1 MKILFVYSQQD
12 RAGITIR
19 DQLLKLVPCLG
30 DDPVSLGPHTAT
42 LTGCDERLIY
52 AESFGTGIDADLILF
67 LSRHSSVNPVPVLTV
82 HVTGNYRDAELG
94 GTPRTLPPAAPVVMQ
109 AVLRALK
116 RNAPDGYR
124 TSYEVTHHGPT
135 GLAIPSCFVE
145 IGSTL
150 AEWED
155 QAAGAAVAKSVL
167 EALQDLPE
175 NSVPLIGFGGTHYAV
190 RETEIALASRGAFG
204 HIAHS
209 REIPTLD
216 RDMVRQMAERTG
228 AVAAYIDKKSV
239 PAPEVSRLTGI
250 LAELELPV
258 LSEGEIHDLGN
269 IPWPTYRD
277 ICRIAKGIDPD
288 ARPRMNRAVCTGKPE
303 SFGFNPELLEE
314 TLKADPETFFVEL
327 QKMPVVSLATPARR
341 ILPVFI
347 SCGASTEEFI
357 NALITLCVKL
367 IRAKK
372 TTAVERDHLIVREVR
387 FDPEKARNLGLSQG
401 PLFSRLAGG
410 RTVEHDGREITPAMV
425 QICRERR
432 VHIPG
437 LERYL

>member
-1 MKILFVYSQQD
+1 MKILFVYSKQD

-19 DQLLKLVPCLG
+19 DQVLKLVPGLG
-30 DDPVSLGPHTAT
+30 EDPVPFASHLLA
-42 LTGCDERLIY
+42 LTGFDERLIY
-52 AESFGTGIDADLILF
+52 AESFGAGIDADLILF
-67 LSRHSSVNPVPVLTV
+67 FSRHSSVNPVPVLTV

-109 AVLRALK
+109 AILRALK
-116 RNAPDGYR
+116 RNAPEGYR
-124 TSYEVTHHGPT
+124 ASYEVTHHGPT

-150 AEWED
+150 TEWED
-155 QAAGAAVAKSVL
+155 QVAGAAVAKSVV
-167 EALQDLPE
+167 EALRDLPE
-175 NSVPLIGFGGTHYAV
+175 NSIPLIGFGGTHYAV

-209 REIPTLD
+209 REIPSLD
-216 RDMVRQMAERTG
+216 RDMIRQMAERTG

-250 LAELELPV
+250 LAELDFPV
-258 LSEGEIHDLGN
+258 LSEGEIHDLGE
-269 IPWPTYRD
+269 IPWPAYRE
-277 ICRIAKGIDPD
+277 ICRIAEEIDPK
-288 ARPRMNRAVCTGKPE
+288 ARPRLNRAVCTGKPV
-303 SFGFNPELLEE
+303 SFEFNQDLLDE
-314 TLKADPETFFVEL
+314 TLKADPETFFAEL
-327 QKMPVVSLATPARR
+327 GKVPVVSLSTPARR

-347 SCGASTEEFI
+347 SCGAPTEEFI

-372 TTAVERDHLIVREVR
+372 TTAVERDHLIIREVR

-410 RTVEHDGREITPAMV
+410 QAVEHDGREITPEMV
-425 QICRERR
+425 QICRERQ

-437 LERYL
+437 LERYQ